1 MVPRW
6 PYYRMGGGGGRA
18 DFELA
23 MWSPDRAPVV
33 RELSVGLEYSEKCK
47 KIRNPTVGTYCF
59 GRLPDSSPHSGRGRP
74 VSSHHSFSSPTAR
87 AKLVGGSSKAHS
99 HEVKP
104 LPPPRHLIRRSRPRG
119 AGDAQRSPTA
129 TVGGGVGEA
138 TKTIGSRGQ
147 IPDFFT
153 LFRVLEPYRQ
163 FPHHWGSIRRPHR

>member
-33 RELSVGLEYSEKCK
+33 RELSVGLEYSEKCE

-59 GRLPDSSPHSGRGRP
+59 GRLPDSSPHSGRGRV

-87 AKLVGGSSKAHS
+87 AKLVGGSSEAHA

-104 LPPPRHLIRRSRPRG
+104 LPPTCHLIR
-119 AGDAQRSPTA
+119 
-129 TVGGGVGEA
+129 
-138 TKTIGSRGQ
+138 
-147 IPDFFT
+147 
-153 LFRVLEPYRQ
+153 
-163 FPHHWGSIRRPHR
+163 